1 VQFNTIY
8 SYKATMLSLGLGSSR
23 INTDFIETAYPAFNN
38 SKFANV
44 SASGTVAPGLT
55 LTGGTD
61 LALANATISRYGA
74 FVGSGYTFKKLPVM
88 IRANFR
94 YTNYRLTESIGWKQL
109 YTGGIELAWR
119 FKAKLFSD

>member
-1 VQFNTIY
+1 MDTVKYGSTLVQFNTIY
-8 SYKATMLSLGLGSSR
+8 SYKATMLSLNLGSSK

-44 SASGTVAPGLT
+44 SASGSIASGLIV
-55 LTGGTD
+55 TGGTD
-61 LALANATISRYGA
+61 AAIANTVISRYGI

-94 YTNYRLTESIGWKQL
+94 YTNYRLTELIGWKQL
-109 YTGGIELAWR
+109 YSGA
-119 FKAKLFSD
+119 